1 MSIDEQEI
9 YREVR
14 SAIAD
19 TLRISAQQVTPDAL
33 LFHELGAA
41 SLDFVDIE
49 FRLET
54 HFGIEL
60 YHGSAVDRIAEL
72 LAPQLLEEQ
81 GVLTPFGARVL
92 RKRMPE
98 VPLERLQP
106 GQPAAGIEHR
116 FTART
121 FLRAVAEVLKARP
134 RLCPRCSGLDLV
146 IARPS
151 VLLCQSCGTEV
162 RCPTG
167 EDCLQQ
173 WVADFAADDKE
184 RAADAA

>member
-1 MSIDEQEI
+1 VSIDEQEI

-19 TLRISAQQVTPDAL
+19 TLRISGQQVTPDAL
-33 LFHELGAA
+33 LFHDLGAE

-54 HFGIEL
+54 HFGVEL
-60 YHGSAVDRIAEL
+60 YHGSAVERIAEL
-72 LAPQLLEEQ
+72 LAPQLMEEQ
-81 GVLTPFGARVL
+81 GTLTPFGARVL

-98 VPLERLQP
+98 VRPESLQS
-106 GQPAAGIEHR
+106 GQSAGSIEDA

-121 FLRAVAEVLKARP
+121 FVRIVREVLEARP
-134 RLCPRCSGLDLV
+134 RSCPRCGGSDLAN
-146 IARPS
+146 IKPS
-151 VLLCQSCGTEV
+151 VLLCRSCDVEI

-173 WVADFAADDKE
+173 WVVDFAADGKDG
-184 RAADAA
+184 AADAA